1 MIPFKQY
8 IAEANPNS
16 LIVVDVQPVYT
27 HLMQDEVAAITE
39 FINTKAKRVLAYFNG
54 QDAGETDTLEDVK
67 QWYLD
72 NGLEEESLSKINF
85 QEKTYAYL
93 RGWMDDVEERDIIKV
108 VRYMVTNRIQQS
120 DQIGNSAIVEL
131 LGIDVAGEVGDIDP
145 IYIPDIDLSLLK
157 QYNKSYMGGGARHEC
172 LKELTI
178 MMNAFNI
185 KYTLVNN
192 FIY

>member
-1 MIPFKQY
+1 MIAFKQY
-8 IAEANPNS
+8 IAEANPKS

-27 HLMQDEVAAITE
+27 HLMQDEVTAITE
-39 FINTKAKRVLAYFNG
+39 FINTKAERVLAYFNG
-54 QDAGETDTLEDVK
+54 EDAGERDTLEDVK

-72 NGLEEESLSKINF
+72 NGLEEESLAKINF

-131 LGIDVAGEVGDIDP
+131 LGIDVAREVDDIDP
-145 IYIPDIDLSLLK
+145 IYIPDIDLSLIK
-157 QYNKSYMGGGARHEC
+157 QYNKSYIGGGGRHEC
-172 LKELTI
+172 LKEITL

-185 KYTLVNN
+185 KYKLINN

>member
-8 IAEANPNS
+8 ISEANPKS

-27 HLMQDEVAAITE
+27 HLMQDEVTAITE
-39 FINTKAKRVLAYFNG
+39 FINTKAERVLAYFNG
-54 QDAGETDTLEDVK
+54 EDAGERDTLEDVK

-72 NGLEEESLSKINF
+72 NGLEEESLAKINF

-131 LGIDVAGEVGDIDP
+131 LGIDVAGEVDDIDP

-157 QYNKSYMGGGARHEC
+157 QYNKSYIGGGAKHEC

-185 KYTLVNN
+185 KYKLINR

>member
-8 IAEANPNS
+8 ISEANPKS

-27 HLMQDEVAAITE
+27 HLMQDEVTAITE
-39 FINTKAKRVLAYFNG
+39 FINTKAERVLAYFNG
-54 QDAGETDTLEDVK
+54 EDAGERDTLEDVK

-72 NGLEEESLSKINF
+72 NGLEEESLAKINF

-131 LGIDVAGEVGDIDP
+131 LGIDVAGEVDDIDP
-145 IYIPDIDLSLLK
+145 IYIPDIDL
-157 QYNKSYMGGGARHEC
+157 
-172 LKELTI
+172 T
-178 MMNAFNI
+178 
-185 KYTLVNN
+185 
-192 FIY
+192 

>member
-1 MIPFKQY
+1 VISFKQY
-8 IAEANPNS
+8 VTEADAKS

-27 HLMQDEVAAITE
+27 HLMQDEVKAITE
-39 FINTKAKRVLAYFNG
+39 FINTKAERVLAYFNG

-67 QWYLD
+67 QWYID
-72 NGLEEESLSKINF
+72 NGLEEENLNKINF

-93 RGWMDDVEERDIIKV
+93 RGWMDDVADKDIIKV
-108 VRYMVTNRIQQS
+108 VRHMVTNRIQQS
-120 DQIGNSAIVEL
+120 DQIGNNAIVEL
-131 LGIDVAGEVGDIDP
+131 LGMDVASEVDDIDP

-157 QYNKSYMGGGARHEC
+157 QYDKSYMGGGARHEC
-172 LKELTI
+172 LKEITL

-185 KYTLVNN
+185 KYTLVKD